1 MKIKKIA
8 SFLRNSIVVVS
19 LCGMAATAMATIIDF
34 EDVAVTHNT
43 HLIVNSFIANDF
55 VLSRDG
61 NGHIDLGNDEVLYTN
76 NGTQVAFVHNGSFTI
91 NVDSISEDTFEI
103 SQFDGAEFWRDGQA
117 NASAITLDGITDL
130 GINVS
135 ENFVLDGI
143 FDGRNG
149 VDDFELFTVS
159 NAFQN
164 LVHAEFSGGGAAFSI
179 DNIIGYTASEVPEP
193 SILFLLG
200 IGITFFAAGRRK
212 IRVTD

>member
-1 MKIKKIA
+1 MKK
-8 SFLRNSIVVVS
+8 SMRLLRNSIVV
-19 LCGMAATAMATIIDF
+19 LNLWGMAATAMATTIDF

-43 HLIVNSFIANDF
+43 HLIVNSFTANDF

-61 NGHIDLGNDEVLYTN
+61 NGHIDLGNDEVLFTN

-91 NVDSISEDTFEI
+91 NVDSISGDTFEI
-103 SQFDGAEFWRDGQA
+103 SQFDGAEFWRGGQT
-117 NASAITLDGITDL
+117 NASAITLAGITVL
-130 GINVS
+130 GVNVS
-135 ENFVLDGI
+135 ESFVLDGI

-193 SILFLLG
+193 STLLLLG
-200 IGITFFAAGRRK
+200 VGIAAFAAGRRK
-212 IRVTD
+212 NSV